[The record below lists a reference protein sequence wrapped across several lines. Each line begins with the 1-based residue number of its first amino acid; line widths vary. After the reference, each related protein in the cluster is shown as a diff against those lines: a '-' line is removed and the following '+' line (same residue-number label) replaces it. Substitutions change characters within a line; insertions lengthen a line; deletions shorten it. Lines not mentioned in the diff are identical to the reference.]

1 MQVIG
6 TVMILGTNQIRA
18 LGEGA
23 LESAYAG
30 QRTVIDNIK
39 KEENLQFNLN

>member
-6 TVMILGTNQIRA
+6 TVSILGTNNIRA

-23 LESAYAG
+23 LEKAYSG
-30 QRTVIDNIK
+30 NQSLIQMIK
-39 KEENLQFNLN
+39 TPDADKVESY